1 MENTENMI
9 HEPLKE
15 YIHIFK
21 ERFRKNTAETF
32 ENLFRQSAVDAVA
45 NKKTVQRIKKLE
57 KLLAKVAGML
67 KYLRSLDIFC
77 IFLLAAGA
85 LVTVFYIIKKLCILF
100 GTEKNFFT
108 DLPLN
113 IYWAS
118 GSFCVAGAA
127 CLLKYCF
134 LNDKIA
140 HFEEKEKEKEKEFAE
155 KMAEAYGQMAPLN
168 RLFEW
173 NTVTDLV
180 HKSCPVLSFDKFF
193 SCARMMELE
202 KKFHFESSLGNDT
215 SILFCHSGSIND
227 NPFVLAE
234 TKKQFMGT
242 KIYAGSLL
250 ITWQERVSYTDSN
263 GRTGSRMETRTQTL
277 VATVEKPCP
286 EYYTDQK
293 LVFGSGAAP
302 CLTFSRSP
310 EGLAKAGNGLWG
322 KIRMRSAIGK
332 LLKMSNDMSTP
343 FTIMSNRE
351 FDAVFAALDRSD
363 EKEFRL
369 LFTPLAQQEMLKLM
383 RDGKYGF
390 GEEFTFRKKKMLN
403 FLSFSWLK
411 DFDLSASPRLF
422 MNYDLE
428 ASRKFFNTYSNEFFR
443 RIYFAFAPLFAI
455 PLYQQHVAPEDYFEE
470 DTLYYASKW
479 ELESLANDYDP
490 SAFQH
495 PSCITDCILKAEPCY
510 NADGTTTVEVTAH
523 GFGGINRIEY
533 VPVWG
538 NDGRFH
544 DVPVPYV
551 EHYPL
556 LQTTKILV
564 REVDEEGEKMSA
576 EKLFPSSNG
585 KCTQIY
591 YRRNIFSCTDG
602 I

>member
-1 MENTENMI
+1 MGNVENLI
-9 HEPLKE
+9 HEPLRE

-21 ERFRKNTAETF
+21 EKFRKNAAETF
-32 ENLFRQSAVDAVA
+32 EELFRRSGVDASA
-45 NKKTVQRIKKLE
+45 NKKTVQRIKILE
-57 KLLAKVAGML
+57 KLLAKVAETL
-67 KYLRSLDIFC
+67 QYLRLLDLIAIF
-77 IFLLAAGA
+77 FLVAGS
-85 LVTVFYIIKKLCILF
+85 LVTVFYIIKILCILF
-100 GTEKNFFT
+100 ETEKNFFT

-118 GSFCVAGAA
+118 GGFSAA
-127 CLLKYCF
+127 AAAFLLKYCF

-140 HFEEKEKEKEKEFAE
+140 HFEEKEKEKEQELSG

-168 RLFEW
+168 QLFEW

-180 HKSCPVLSFDKFF
+180 KKSCPVLSFDKFF

-202 KKFHFESSLGNDT
+202 KKFHFNSSLGNDT

-293 LVFGSGAAP
+293 LIFGSGAAP
-302 CLTFSRSP
+302 HLTFSRSP
-310 EGLAKAGNGLWG
+310 EGLAEAGKGLWG
-322 KIRMRSAIGK
+322 KMRMKFAIRK

-403 FLSFSWLK
+403 FLSFSWLN
-411 DFDLSASPRLF
+411 DFDISASPRLF

-428 ASRKFFNTYSNEFFR
+428 ASRKFFNIYSNEFFR

-523 GFGGINRIEY
+523 GFGGIDRIEY
-533 VPVWG
+533 VTTWG
-538 NDGRFH
+538 DDGRFH

-551 EHYPL
+551 EYYPL
-556 LQTTKILV
+556 QQTTKILV
-564 REVDEEGEKMSA
+564 REVDEEGEKVPV
-576 EKLFPSSNG
+576 EKLFPASRDG
-585 KCTQIY
+585 YRQIH
-591 YRRNIFSCTDG
+591 YRRNIFSCIG
-602 I
+602 KW